1 MAYWE
6 VKLLVPTATP
16 DRHNSQ
22 PTGFSGLREATMVP
36 TVASTTTSALPS
48 HQSKTWTLGCRR
60 MRARRRRLEAVSTTE
75 SAHNDQARREEE
87 LLLIVP
93 PRDPPA
99 STTMKPALAAPSP
112 RRLIAVPR

>member
-22 PTGFSGLREATMVP
+22 PTGFSGLREATMAP

-48 HQSKTWTLGCRR
+48 HQSKTWTFGYRR
-60 MRARRRRLEAVSTTE
+60 MRARIRRLRPVNTTE
-75 SAHNDQARREEE
+75 IAHNDQASRAAARV
-87 LLLIVP
+87 LIFP

-99 STTMKPALAAPSP
+99 SAITTRGPDAPSP
-112 RRLIAVPR
+112 RRPRAT

>member
-22 PTGFSGLREATMVP
+22 PTGFSGLREATMAP

-48 HQSKTWTLGCRR
+48 HQSKTWTFEYRR
-60 MRARRRRLEAVSTTE
+60 ISAMRRRLEAVSARV
-75 SAHNDQARREEE
+75 SAHNDHASRKAARAF
-87 LLLIVP
+87 IAP

-112 RRLIAVPR
+112 R